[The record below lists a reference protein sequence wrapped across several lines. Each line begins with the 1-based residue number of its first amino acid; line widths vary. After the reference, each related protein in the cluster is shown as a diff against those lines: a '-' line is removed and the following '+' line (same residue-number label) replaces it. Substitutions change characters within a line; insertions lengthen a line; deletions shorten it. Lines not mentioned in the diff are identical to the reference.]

1 MEGFENLHVLFARSF
16 KMTHNV
22 DVRSDISRK
31 ILNSL
36 YLYKASILLLRSQ
49 VQYFLFNGISY
60 ADASI
65 G

>member
-1 MEGFENLHVLFARSF
+1 MA
-16 KMTHNV
+16 HNA

-36 YLYKASILLLRSQ
+36 YLYKALILLLRSQ
-49 VQYFLFNGISY
+49 GQYFLFNGISY
-60 ADASI
+60 ADANI

>member
-1 MEGFENLHVLFARSF
+1 MKGFENLHVLFARSF
-16 KMTHNV
+16 KMTHNA
-22 DVRSDISRK
+22 DVQSDISRK

-36 YLYKASILLLRSQ
+36 YLYKASILLLRSRG
-49 VQYFLFNGISY
+49 QYFVSNGISY